1 MKFFDLFQRIIQSI
15 WAENAAHCNSEKQR
29 QIQRD
34 SGMGWVAQSPMCKL
48 CQLLTSAAFC
58 WLSSQWGLLPVQCAS
73 LQMPPVVLFPE
84 EIAQHGPIC
93 KELFK
98 ESSGGGKKEGRKKKT
113 KNSGMP
119 CSPLEYSL
127 WHRREETGCEK
138 SGGWKRLDWGVRA
151 CCDIRRENQKP
162 FPNILQVCKEYVTYK
177 MNVCISMTQPVLKT
191 LPPPQLTNPSKNS
204 REWMERYRAAFNHC
218 KSI

>member
-1 MKFFDLFQRIIQSI
+1 MKFFDLLQRIIQSI

-98 ESSGGGKKEGRKKKT
+98 ESSGGGKKEGRKKKRKT
-113 KNSGMP
+113 LGCPVHLWSIRFGIAERKQAARKVEGGNVWTEASGRVVT
-119 CSPLEYSL
+119 L
-127 WHRREETGCEK
+127 
-138 SGGWKRLDWGVRA
+138 GVKTRS
-151 CCDIRRENQKP
+151 P
-162 FPNILQVCKEYVTYK
+162 FPTYFK
-177 MNVCISMTQPVLKT
+177 FARSTSHTKWMFVFQWL
-191 LPPPQLTNPSKNS
+191 NP
-204 REWMERYRAAFNHC
+204 C
-218 KSI
+218 